1 MTKPHRAP
9 RGAGFR
15 HNRLSSN
22 LRYTP
27 AMSWAGKQHPV
38 EVAIEW
44 FAPIPLACAVG
55 WAGGRLGLSSIEA
68 MALGVAALAIGFAAV
83 RTGGGT
89 GPVAL
94 QGFEPADFMPVEL
107 DELVL
112 DEMDSVLELSDRL
125 DEPEPDSRIVRLFAL
140 EEPTPGE
147 LVDRIAY
154 FLGEGARAVPSETPA
169 ADISRIPDASA
180 ALHDAL
186 ANIRASLR

>member
-1 MTKPHRAP
+1 
-9 RGAGFR
+9 
-15 HNRLSSN
+15 
-22 LRYTP
+22 
-27 AMSWAGKQHPV
+27 MSWAGKQHPV
-38 EVAIEW
+38 EVAVEW
-44 FAPIPLACAVG
+44 LAPIPLAFAVG

-68 MALGVAALAIGFAAV
+68 MALGVAVLAIGFAAV

-94 QGFEPADFMPVEL
+94 QGFEPADFTSVEL

-125 DEPEPDSRIVRLFAL
+125 DEPDPDSRVVRLFAR

-154 FLGEGARAVPSETPA
+154 FLGEGARAAPAESSA
-169 ADISRIPDASA
+169 ADISRLPDASA